1 LFPPPERIGYG
12 WISKQD
18 GQERFVAPPRAGK
31 TKASAK
37 AHDLERIVQLERVNA
52 PKQARSE
59 KRLQDIIQA
68 LESLL
73 DGRAFEEITIP
84 DIAARA
90 GCVPASI
97 YARFK
102 DKTSILVALH
112 ESMHNRQIA
121 QIDENMQVERHA
133 QLSLDDSIFKIFRS
147 LARYYTRYRNLIR
160 PAYLLGDNEIYERGA
175 ATIRHASDRI
185 AAIIRQ
191 KTKGAPQDL
200 DQRVDLATRA
210 AYALLQQRMVF
221 HPHPTGRYPAS
232 SDDEFAAELVLLFK
246 RQLSLEN

>member
-1 LFPPPERIGYG
+1 MF
-12 WISKQD
+12 S
-18 GQERFVAPPRAGK
+18 QEHGEDRFVPRPRASK
-31 TKASAK
+31 AKASQK
-37 AHDLERIVQLERVNA
+37 AHDLVGIVKMERVNA

-84 DIAARA
+84 DIATRA

-112 ESMHNRQIA
+112 QSIRDRQITL
-121 QIDENMQVERHA
+121 IDETMRAERHA
-133 QLSLDDSIFKIFRS
+133 ELSLDESIFKIFRD
-147 LARYYTRYRNLIR
+147 LAKYYTRHRNLLR
-160 PAYLLGDNEIYERGA
+160 PAFLLGDSEIYSRVA
-175 ATIRHASDRI
+175 VNIRHTSDHI
-185 AAIIRQ
+185 TAIVRQ
-191 KTKGAPQDL
+191 KAKHTPRDL
-200 DQRVDLATRA
+200 EKRIDLATRA

-221 HPHPTGRYPAS
+221 HPLATGRYPPAN
-232 SDDEFAAELVLLFK
+232 DDGIATEMTLMFK
-246 RQLSLEN
+246 RNLSSEF

>member
-1 LFPPPERIGYG
+1 MRYG
-12 WISKQD
+12 CLEATRQD
-18 GQERFVAPPRAGK
+18 RFVPRPRVSK
-31 TKASAK
+31 VKMSTK
-37 AHDLERIVQLERVNA
+37 AHDLERIVKLERVNA

-112 ESMHNRQIA
+112 ESIHNRQIA
-121 QIDENMQVERHA
+121 QIDETMRLERHE
-133 QLSLDDSIFKIFRS
+133 QLSLDESILTIFRN
-147 LARYYTRYRNLIR
+147 LARYYTRHRNLLR
-160 PAYLLGDNEIYERGA
+160 PAYLLGDSEIYERA
-175 ATIRHASDRI
+175 AALIRHASERI
-185 AAIIRQ
+185 ATIVRQ
-191 KTKGAPQDL
+191 KAKSGPSDL
-200 DQRVDLATRA
+200 DKRIDLGTRA
-210 AYALLQQRMVF
+210 VYALLQQRMVF
-221 HPHPTGRYPAS
+221 HPLPTGRYPPAN
-232 SDDEFAAELVLLFK
+232 DDEMAAELALLFK
-246 RQLSLEN
+246 RNLTQGA

>member
-1 LFPPPERIGYG
+1 MPR
-12 WISKQD
+12 
-18 GQERFVAPPRAGK
+18 PRASK
-31 TKASAK
+31 VKASPK
-37 AHDLERIVQLERVNA
+37 AHDLVGIVKLERVNA

-68 LESLL
+68 LETLL
-73 DGRAFEEITIP
+73 DGRAYEEITIP

-112 ESMHNRQIA
+112 ESLHNRQLA
-121 QIDENMQVERHA
+121 QIDENMRLERHA
-133 QLSLDDSIFKIFRS
+133 QLSLDNSIFMIFRN

-185 AAIIRQ
+185 AAIVRQ
-191 KTKGAPQDL
+191 KTKGGPHDL
-200 DQRVDLATRA
+200 DKRVDLGTRA
-210 AYALLQQRMVF
+210 IYALLQQRMVF
-221 HPHPTGRYPAS
+221 HPQPTGRYPPA
-232 SDDEFAAELVLLFK
+232 DDDAMAAELVRLFK
-246 RQLSLEN
+246 RNLSQDA

>member
-1 LFPPPERIGYG
+1 MSAQRDRE
-12 WISKQD
+12 D
-18 GQERFVAPPRAGK
+18 RFVPRPRASK
-31 TKASAK
+31 VKASPK
-37 AHDLERIVQLERVNA
+37 AHDLVGIVKLERVNA

-68 LESLL
+68 LEALL

-112 ESMHNRQIA
+112 QSIRDRQITL
-121 QIDENMQVERHA
+121 IDETMRAERHA
-133 QLSLDDSIFKIFRS
+133 ELSLDESIFKIFRD
-147 LARYYTRYRNLIR
+147 LARYYTRHRNLLR
-160 PAYLLGDNEIYERGA
+160 PAFLLGDSEIYSRVA
-175 ATIRHASDRI
+175 VNIRHTSDHI
-185 AAIIRQ
+185 AAIVRQ
-191 KTKGAPQDL
+191 KARHTPHDL
-200 DQRVDLATRA
+200 EKRIDLATRA

-221 HPHPTGRYPAS
+221 HPLATGRYPPAN
-232 SDDEFAAELVLLFK
+232 DDEMAAEMTLLFK
-246 RQLSLEN
+246 RNLSSDF